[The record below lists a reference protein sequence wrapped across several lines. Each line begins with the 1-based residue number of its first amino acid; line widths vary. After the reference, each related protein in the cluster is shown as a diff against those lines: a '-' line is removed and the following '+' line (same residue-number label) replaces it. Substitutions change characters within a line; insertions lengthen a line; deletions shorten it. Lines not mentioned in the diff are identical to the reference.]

1 MEQLAEYIQENEPC
15 LVPDQR
21 EAFNKITQ
29 AVFNGSG
36 GTFFLD
42 APSGTG
48 KTFLINLLLAK
59 IRQRNMIA
67 LAVASSGI
75 AATLLTGG
83 RTAHS
88 VFKLPLN
95 LASMEAPTCN
105 IGRGTGKAKLLQE
118 CRLIVWDECTISRK
132 AALAALDRTM
142 QDLRHNDRRMGGV
155 TGVGWGFSTDT
166 ASHSTWNQS

>member
-1 MEQLAEYIQENEPC
+1 MEQLAEDIQENEPC

-21 EAFNKITQ
+21 EVFNKITQ

-42 APSGTG
+42 ASGGTG

-95 LASMEAPTCN
+95 LESMEAPTCN
-105 IGRGTGKAKLLQE
+105 IGRGTGKAKLL
-118 CRLIVWDECTISRK
+118 
-132 AALAALDRTM
+132 
-142 QDLRHNDRRMGGV
+142 
-155 TGVGWGFSTDT
+155 
-166 ASHSTWNQS
+166 